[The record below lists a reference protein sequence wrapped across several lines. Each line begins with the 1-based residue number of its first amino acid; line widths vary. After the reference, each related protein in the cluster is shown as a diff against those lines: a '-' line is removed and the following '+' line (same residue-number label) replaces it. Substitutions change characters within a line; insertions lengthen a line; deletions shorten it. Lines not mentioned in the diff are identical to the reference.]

1 MNGVAAHHVL
11 FLCTGNAARSVIAGA
26 ALAACLPD
34 VVIET
39 AGTLTVEGQPLSW
52 RTRYALDSVGLSAP
66 PHRTR
71 QACRR
76 DVEQADLIV
85 GLAPEHVEWVRRNYP
100 SEAMRAGTLRR
111 LCRDLST
118 VSGSLPDRVA
128 SLKLGEVQLGDW
140 EEVVDPGGGDEE
152 LFAACAREVCDLITT
167 LAVDLRTLRES
178 PPEIR

>member
-1 MNGVAAHHVL
+1 MNRARAHHVL
-11 FLCTGNAARSVIAGA
+11 FLCTGNAARSVMAGA

-34 VVIET
+34 AVIET

-71 QACRR
+71 QAGRR

-85 GLAPEHVEWVRRNYP
+85 GLAPEHVEWVRRNHP
-100 SEAMRAGTLRR
+100 SEARRAGTLRR

-118 VSGSLPDRVA
+118 VTGALPDRVA
-128 SLKLGEVQLGDW
+128 ALKLGEVQLGDW
-140 EEVVDPGGGDEE
+140 EEVADPGGGDEE
-152 LFAACAREVCDLITT
+152 LFVACAREVCDLITT
-167 LAVDLRTLRES
+167 LALHLGTMRD
-178 PPEIR
+178 PAPEIR